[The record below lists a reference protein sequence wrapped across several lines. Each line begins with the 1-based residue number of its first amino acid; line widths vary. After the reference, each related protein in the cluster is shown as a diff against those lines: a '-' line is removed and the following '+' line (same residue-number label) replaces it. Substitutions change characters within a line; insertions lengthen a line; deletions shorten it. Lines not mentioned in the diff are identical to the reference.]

1 MTSTAAVFNENY
13 YLTNNADVVLAISQG
28 QFSSAIDHYN
38 SFGGRELRQPNETFN
53 PSYYAINNADVLSA
67 VSAGGFTNVF
77 AHYQE
82 FGEVESRAPSTAFAG
97 FDSTAYL
104 AANADVA
111 AAVTAGSFASA
122 LDHFITFGQN
132 ESRSGS
138 GVTESTGVAGS
149 TFTLSTGT
157 DVAGKTSASTN
168 SLASDF
174 RFTDAAN
181 ETVAADIGTLQAAD
195 VLLDGSSTDTDV
207 LNITLNGNSNT
218 FTANR
223 IETVNVTAAAGAP
236 VLDMTNVTNSTVL
249 MFLVQLQ

>member
-67 VSAGGFTNVF
+67 VSAGGFANVF

-149 TFTLSTGT
+149 TFTLSTGLMLLEKPQLQQI
-157 DVAGKTSASTN
+157 ASRQTSALQMQQMKPLPLTSELCRAQT
-168 SLASDF
+168 SCLTDLAQ
-174 RFTDAAN
+174 
-181 ETVAADIGTLQAAD
+181 IP
-195 VLLDGSSTDTDV
+195 
-207 LNITLNGNSNT
+207 T
-218 FTANR
+218 F
-223 IETVNVTAAAGAP
+223 
-236 VLDMTNVTNSTVL
+236 
-249 MFLVQLQ
+249 